1 MSQSGFQPILIYAS
15 GTSGNT
21 PAAANLQSTS
31 NGAELAINYVDG
43 KLFYKTGSGVVQTI
57 ASQSAANGNITWGSA
72 NQIPYQTA
80 ANATS
85 FITAPT
91 IANTVLQWTTSGFV
105 WANVST
111 SGGTSNSSN
120 TANNIASGAANQL
133 LYQTG
138 ANTTSFVTAP
148 VSANTYLQW
157 NGTSFVWST
166 VSGGGSTANI
176 NATNGVISNAN
187 TVTSSYSVPT
197 GSNVITVG
205 PWTVANGVTFTLPSG
220 SRQVIV

>member
-148 VSANTYLQW
+148 TTASTYLQW
-157 NGTSFVWST
+157 NGSAFVWSA

-187 TVTSSYSVPT
+187 TVTSSYSVPS

>member
-43 KLFYKTGSGVVQTI
+43 KLFYKNGSGVVQTI
-57 ASQSAANGNITWGSA
+57 ASQSSANGNITWGSA

-80 ANATS
+80 ANTTS
-85 FITAPT
+85 FIVAPT

-105 WANVST
+105 WTTVS
-111 SGGTSNSSN
+111 SGTSN
-120 TANNIASGAANQL
+120 TANNIANGAANQV

-138 ANTTSFVTAP
+138 ANTTSFITAP
-148 VSANTYLQW
+148 TTANTYLQW
-157 NGTSFVWST
+157 TGSAFTWAAA
-166 VSGGGSTANI
+166 SGGGGGSGANL

-187 TVTSSYSVPT
+187 TVTSSYTVPT

-205 PWTVANGVTFTLPSG
+205 PWTVANNATFTLPSG
-220 SRQVIV
+220 SRQVLV

>member
-43 KLFYKTGSGVVQTI
+43 KLFYKDGSGVVQTI
-57 ASQSAANGNITWGSA
+57 ATKSAANGNITWGSA

-80 ANATS
+80 ANTTS

-105 WANVST
+105 WANVSA
-111 SGGTSNSSN
+111 SGGSSASSN
-120 TANNIASGAANQL
+120 TANNIANGAANQL

-138 ANTTSFVTAP
+138 ANTTSFITAP
-148 VSANTYLQW
+148 TTASTYLQW
-157 NGTSFVWST
+157 NGSAFVWAAA
-166 VSGGGSTANI
+166 SGGSSANI

-187 TVTSSYSVPT
+187 TVTSSYSVPS